1 MARPLPFLL
10 YSGLNGRSERRHT
23 ERLDRLLSEGTL
35 TRQARDARLALDLP
49 PRPRGEVL
57 WFHAATQFALRPAVE
72 LFARIAED
80 RPDLCAVIT
89 MSPGV
94 HPPNNQRPEGVIF
107 SEAPEDE
114 TTIVRRFLS
123 HWRPDGLIWIGGR
136 FRPTLLRAAHD
147 EGLPTLSIE
156 APHSP
161 STLDLPAPIP
171 GLRNAVLKCFD
182 HAITASAES
191 SVPWRRADLD
201 PKHVECLGY
210 LEEGGIAPIID
221 DEELS
226 RRSGELGTRPCW
238 FAAQV
243 ELPELNNVLRA
254 HKSALRRAHRL
265 LLVMS
270 LSDASTLAS
279 VLHQCEDTGLN
290 AMALGPEDSIS
301 EALQIAVLTG
311 ESTNQD
317 GLWHRLSPVS
327 FLGRSLVPFGGI
339 DPYPAAAMGS
349 AILHGPHVNA
359 HATAY
364 ARLATGN
371 ATRQVR
377 DGHELGEELGQLMS
391 PDQIALMAAAAWEIA
406 STGAEVTDR
415 VSALVQDIL
424 DLRERRST

>member
-1 MARPLPFLL
+1 MARPLAFLL

-35 TRQARDARLALDLP
+35 TQQARDARLALDLP

-57 WFHAATQFALRPAVE
+57 WLHAATQFALGPAVE

-80 RPDLCAVIT
+80 RPDLVGVIT

-94 HPPNNQRPEGVIF
+94 HPPNGQRPDGAIF
-107 SEAPEDE
+107 TEAPEDE
-114 TTIVRRFLS
+114 NTIVRRFLS

-147 EGLPTLSIE
+147 DGVPCLSIE

-161 STLDLPAPIP
+161 STLDLPTPVP
-171 GLRNAVLKCFD
+171 GLRNAVLNCFD
-182 HAITASAES
+182 HAITASS
-191 SVPWRRADLD
+191 DSHGLWRRAGLD
-201 PKHVECLGY
+201 PAQIERLGY

-221 DEELS
+221 DDELS
-226 RRSGELGTRPCW
+226 HRSGDIGTRPCW

-243 ELPELNNVLRA
+243 ELSELSNVLRA

-270 LSDASTLAS
+270 LSDPATLDG
-279 VLHQCEDTGLN
+279 VLAQCEDAGLT
-290 AMALGPEDSIS
+290 AMALGPAENIS

-311 ESTNQD
+311 DSPDRD
-317 GLWHRLSPVS
+317 GLWHRLAPVS
-327 FLGRSLVPFGGI
+327 FLGRSLGPFGGV

-349 AILHGPHVNA
+349 AILHGPHVDN

-364 ARLATGN
+364 ARLAAGN

-377 DGHELGEELGQLMS
+377 DGHELGEELGRLMS
-391 PDQIALMAAAAWEIA
+391 PDQAALMASAAWEIA

-424 DLRERRST
+424 DLHERRPR